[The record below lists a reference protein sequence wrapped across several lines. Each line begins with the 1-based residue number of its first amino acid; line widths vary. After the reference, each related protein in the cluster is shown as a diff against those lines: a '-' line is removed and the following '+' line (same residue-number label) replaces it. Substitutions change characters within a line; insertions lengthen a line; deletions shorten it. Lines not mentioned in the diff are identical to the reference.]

1 MRISTSNVG
10 LALAVVAGVAALGRA
25 VWPGSAPQAETLNFW
40 LPLTV
45 LSGCAFLVAAI
56 VADHHTALARGLLAI
71 GGLGLV
77 ASAVYFGFAAGGG
90 GRSTA
95 AVVVDL
101 LPGLLALVSAV
112 TIGRVQRGAI
122 P

>member
-56 VADHHTALARGLLAI
+56 VADRHTALDGLLS
-71 GGLGLV
+71 GH
-77 ASAVYFGFAAGGG
+77 
-90 GRSTA
+90 
-95 AVVVDL
+95 
-101 LPGLLALVSAV
+101 
-112 TIGRVQRGAI
+112 VQ
-122 P
+122 